1 MAADTSDANAVAAPV
16 TGCHQIPRL
25 KTIIGHLALSLGTA
39 IVIPGLLFYVCL
51 VTMSVWAALIAG
63 LAWCYGAVAWRFA
76 TKRRASG
83 LLALTVT
90 IMTVRTAVALASG
103 DTFLYF
109 LQPVVTDSF
118 VALGFFV
125 SLATARPIVAR
136 LAADFYPM
144 DNEIAMRPNVQ
155 RLFWRLTLLWAVVSL
170 CRAGVTFWLLQSQS
184 LVTFVLLKNVSL
196 LAITGTAVTVT
207 VVAAVAVARKENLL
221 LPAAAT
227 A

>member
-1 MAADTSDANAVAAPV
+1 MAADTSDVAVLATPAKGAPQV
-16 TGCHQIPRL
+16 PGL

-63 LAWCYGAVAWRFA
+63 LAWCYGAVAWRVA

-90 IMTVRTAVALASG
+90 IMTIRTGVALASG

-125 SLATARPIVAR
+125 SLATARPVVAR

-184 LVTFVLLKNVSL
+184 LVTFVLLKNLSL

-207 VVAAVAVARKENLL
+207 VVAAVSVARKENLL

-227 A
+227 T

>member
-1 MAADTSDANAVAAPV
+1 
-16 TGCHQIPRL
+16 
-25 KTIIGHLALSLGTA
+25 
-39 IVIPGLLFYVCL
+39 
-51 VTMSVWAALIAG
+51 
-63 LAWCYGAVAWRFA
+63 
-76 TKRRASG
+76 
-83 LLALTVT
+83 
-90 IMTVRTAVALASG
+90 
-103 DTFLYF
+103 
-109 LQPVVTDSF
+109 
-118 VALGFFV
+118 
-125 SLATARPIVAR
+125 
-136 LAADFYPM
+136 M

-184 LVTFVLLKNVSL
+184 LVTFVLLKNLSL